1 MRKQAEKAKTQA
13 REAVALLEQAH
24 ELLTKD
30 DAMQPAIEPL
40 HAAIRQAE
48 VRAATLEDWY
58 WRTYYLTSG
67 KQDTQVSSVSEKTPS
82 RILGA

>member
-30 DAMQPAIEPL
+30 DAMQQLAIEPL

-67 KQDTQVSSVSEKTPS
+67 KQDT
-82 RILGA
+82 

>member
-1 MRKQAEKAKTQA
+1 MRKQAEKAKTEA

-30 DAMQPAIEPL
+30 SAMQQPAIEPL

-58 WRTYYLTSG
+58 WRTYLTSG
-67 KQDTQVSSVSEKTPS
+67 KQDT
-82 RILGA
+82 

>member
-1 MRKQAEKAKTQA
+1 MRKQATKAKTEA
-13 REAVALLEQAH
+13 REAVVLLKQAY

-48 VRAATLEDWY
+48 VRAVTLEDWY
-58 WRTYYLTSG
+58 WRTYLTPAV
-67 KQDTQVSSVSEKTPS
+67 TKTH
-82 RILGA
+82 R